1 MSWLWLVA
9 LLVGVDLLVTAVLLW
24 RALKRRRLI
33 ARLRRAEPPAVTAE
47 LPGALRRYAEACG
60 AEPGARG
67 LVRLKQHCELRFAP
81 DQSWHEMEAV
91 SLVAT
96 GSPGFVWQASMKV
109 GPLPL
114 VQVVDAFVEGRGFL
128 DARLL
133 SLLPLAAA
141 KGAAADRAEAIRY
154 LAELPWAPDALLSV
168 PGLTWQEVDSETVA
182 VELPSGGGAARVSL
196 RFGEDGSV
204 TARSEARPRATS
216 GGLVPTPWEARLWNP
231 QQLGGR
237 RLPSEGEA
245 AWLLPEGR
253 FVYWR
258 GRLTDYRSGC

>member
-1 MSWLWLVA
+1 MSWLWIVA
-9 LLVGVDLLVTAVLLW
+9 LLVAVELLVTAVLLW
-24 RALKRRRLI
+24 RGLRRRRLI
-33 ARLRRAEPPAVTAE
+33 ARLRRVEAPTATTE
-47 LPGALRRYAEACG
+47 LPELVRRYAETCG
-60 AEPGARG
+60 AEAGANG

-81 DQSWHEMEAV
+81 DQSWHEMQAE

-114 VQVVDAFVEGRGFL
+114 VQVVDAFVAGRGFL

-133 SLLPLAAA
+133 SLLPLASA

-168 PGLTWQEVDSETVA
+168 PGLTWRAVDAETVEVA
-182 VELPSGGGAARVSL
+182 VPTEGGPVRVTL
-196 RFGEDGSV
+196 RFDADGGV

-216 GGLVPTPWEARLWNP
+216 GGLLPTPWEARLWNP
-231 QQLGGR
+231 QPLGGR
-237 RLPSEGEA
+237 LLPSEGEA

-258 GRLTDYRSGC
+258 GRLSSYGLER